1 MEKQIAVSIIVPVY
15 NVEKYLDECL
25 KSLTNQTLK
34 NIEIICINDGSKD
47 RSAQILT
54 KFAKKDSRIRIIN
67 QKNCGISI
75 ARNNGMTLAKG
86 LYIGFVDS
94 DDFVEPDFYEKLYN
108 NAIKHKADIAAAG
121 IVRFNKLK
129 GKKFLKI
136 KKEILTS
143 NFKEKCKIL
152 DIPEKCYVWNK
163 IYLRE
168 KIEKYNIK
176 FKENILYEDM
186 FFTPQVLKK
195 LDKLVIVPKIY
206 YHYRKN
212 PKSIVYTKC
221 AKKENDYNTGKKWAI
236 DFLKQNGVNT
246 NEQLTITKK
255 YKVFGLTVLKKRIK
269 SNKTTY
275 ILFSLIKWS
284 KTTT

>member
-1 MEKQIAVSIIVPVY
+1 
-15 NVEKYLDECL
+15 
-25 KSLTNQTLK
+25 
-34 NIEIICINDGSKD
+34 
-47 RSAQILT
+47 
-54 KFAKKDSRIRIIN
+54 
-67 QKNCGISI
+67 
-75 ARNNGMTLAKG
+75 
-86 LYIGFVDS
+86 
-94 DDFVEPDFYEKLYN
+94 
-108 NAIKHKADIAAAG
+108 
-121 IVRFNKLK
+121 
-129 GKKFLKI
+129 
-136 KKEILTS
+136 
-143 NFKEKCKIL
+143 
-152 DIPEKCYVWNK
+152 
-163 IYLRE
+163 
-168 KIEKYNIK
+168 
-176 FKENILYEDM
+176 M